1 MNDIIIRRPHNRHG
15 DCDFLTRME
24 NTPKGCASPRANPG
38 GSMSITKI
46 ETTRLIQMT
55 WDTAVLVNEHDRMHS
70 YQMTIPARPQDDDTT
85 LGWVLNYGK
94 PDRRQLHAAISVME
108 SYCYLLSAEITTGEA
123 INRLRC
129 LRREYQS
136 QPGPKPVQ

>member
-1 MNDIIIRRPHNRHG
+1 MPV
-15 DCDFLTRME
+15 
-24 NTPKGCASPRANPG
+24 
-38 GSMSITKI
+38 TKI
-46 ETTRLIQMT
+46 EATRLLPMS

-70 YQMTIPARPQDDDTT
+70 YQMTIPARAHGDETT
-85 LGWVLNYGK
+85 LGWVLNYGR
-94 PDRRQLHAAISVME
+94 PERQHLHSAISIMD
-108 SYCYLLSAEITTGEA
+108 SYRYLLSVDITTEEA